1 MKSTRSTATQQGF
14 TITQMVITIA
24 IISVVSTFGVLGIR
38 TARAEF
44 RLQNSARLFASYV
57 EKARADAIRRHA
69 ESGQESSVET
79 FGPGSTMYEV
89 TMDWGAGVVEKRSF
103 DLEEG
108 LTFNTVAHKV
118 TFNWRGRIS
127 EAWVFQI
134 RSDYLNKNLP
144 VDVSGSGDIT
154 VGEQHFPDQLIPEV
168 VISQVTGDVATPS
181 PTPTPTST
189 PTPEPTPEGPTD
201 PGEEATP
208 TPTPEIIE
216 LDPGNNG
223 NGGGHGTGG
232 SGGIGNPNATPT
244 PTPVPTATPT
254 PSPGGDT
261 PSLQCVATLST
272 DRLNLSQSDTSRQS
286 GSATFTVSS
295 QTGVRILSASQAG
308 NGNSLNISM
317 SLVRIDGSGTS
328 VITISTKNGAGNR
341 GDFLINISADP
352 SCGSSKQLTVSVSN

>member
-1 MKSTRSTATQQGF
+1 MKSTRSTANQQGF
-14 TITQMVITIA
+14 TITQMVITVA
-24 IISVVSTFGVLGIR
+24 IIAVVSTFGVLGIR

-69 ESGQESSVET
+69 ESGQESSIET
-79 FGPGSTMYEV
+79 FGPGSTRYEV
-89 TMDWGAGVVEKRSF
+89 TMDWGSGVVETRSF

-108 LTFNTVAHKV
+108 LTFNTVARKV
-118 TFNWRGRIS
+118 TFNWRGRIE

-134 RSDYLNKNLP
+134 RSDYLDKNLP

-168 VISQVTGDVATPS
+168 VVSQVTGDVAAT
-181 PTPTPTST
+181 PTPTPTPASSPT
-189 PTPEPTPEGPTD
+189 PTPEPTPVD

-208 TPTPEIIE
+208 TPTPDTIE

-232 SGGIGNPNATPT
+232 SGGVGNPNATPT
-244 PTPVPTATPT
+244 PTPQATATPT
-254 PSPGGDT
+254 PSPGDGT

-272 DRLNLSQSDTSRQS
+272 DRLNLSQSDTSNQS
-286 GSATFTVSS
+286 GTVTFTVSS

-308 NGNSLNISM
+308 NGNSLTISM

-328 VITISTKNGAGNR
+328 VITVSTKNGAGNR
-341 GDFLINISADP
+341 GDFLVNVSADP
-352 SCGSSKQLTVSVSN
+352 ACGSTKKFIVSVNN

>member
-79 FGPGSTMYEV
+79 FGPGSTRYDV
-89 TMDWGAGVVEKRSF
+89 TMDWGSGTVETRSF
-103 DLEEG
+103 DLESG
-108 LTFNTVAHKV
+108 LSFNTAARKV

-134 RSDYLNKNLP
+134 RSDYLDKNLP

-154 VGEQHFPDQLIPEV
+154 VGEQHFPDQLIPDVE
-168 VISQVTGDVATPS
+168 ISQVTGDVAG
-181 PTPTPTST
+181 TPTPTATPT
-189 PTPEPTPEGPTD
+189 PTPEPTPEGPVDSGGD
-201 PGEEATP
+201 PQ
-208 TPTPEIIE
+208 PTPEPTPEVIDI
-216 LDPGNNG
+216 DPGNG
-223 NGGGHGTGG
+223 DGHGTGG
-232 SGGIGNPNATPT
+232 SGGGGVGNPNPSPT
-244 PTPVPTATPT
+244 PTPAVT
-254 PSPGGDT
+254 PSPSAS
-261 PSLQCVATLST
+261 PANPQCVATLSPSS
-272 DRLNLSQSDTSRQS
+272 LSLSQSDTSNLT
-286 GSATFTVSS
+286 GTATLNISS
-295 QTGVRILSASQAG
+295 QTGTRTISASLAG
-308 NGNSLNISM
+308 NGNSLNVGL

-328 VITISTKNGAGNR
+328 IITVSTKNGAGNR
-341 GDFLINISADP
+341 GVFIVNISADP
-352 SCGSSKQLTVSVSN
+352 ACGSPKQLSVSVSN